1 MSQASKSA
9 GVPRT
14 TLKEQLEEVR
24 AKLLEATETLDAIRN
39 GEVDALVVA
48 GPNGSQ
54 VFSLAG
60 AEQPYRIYVEQMDE
74 GAVTLSADGTILYAN
89 RRFAEMIG
97 HPLERVIGSPFA
109 DCVDGGEGMLAIIFA
124 ATPDAPAKTE
134 VTLGCAN
141 EKKLP
146 VLLSASH
153 LPNGEEAVYC
163 LVVTDLT
170 VQHEQTRLRV
180 AKEAAEAASAAK
192 DNFMAALSHELRT
205 PLTPALMTAAQIEH
219 DPELPP
225 RLREDVAIVRGHIEL
240 EARLIDDLLDLTRI
254 AHGKIDMQLHVID
267 LKDAIHLAISIC
279 RPAAQDKGVVLES
292 HLADESLHVNAD
304 TVRLQQ
310 ALWNLVRNS
319 VKFTP
324 PGGRVDVRARRVG
337 DKLRVD
343 VVDTGIGIPAES
355 VGRIFNAFEQG
366 DRSITREFGGLGLGL
381 AITRA
386 IVNLHGGQVS
396 AASGGTGLGAIF
408 TIVLP
413 AAQSDLAAQNR
424 PQESA
429 GAGESLRILLVEDH
443 AETRRSMTL
452 LLKRIFH
459 HEVTAAGTAA
469 EALTHAA
476 EAQFDLVI
484 SDLGLPDISGL
495 ELMRQLKRL
504 YQMRGICLSG
514 FGMEEDLKSSHAA
527 GFEQHLTKPV
537 SIEQLGAA
545 IRRVSAKHA

>member
-1 MSQASKSA
+1 MSQASKSP

-89 RRFAEMIG
+89 RRFAEMIE
-97 HPLERVIGSPFA
+97 HPLERVIGSRFA
-109 DCVDGGEGMLAIIFA
+109 DCVDGGDGMLAIVFA

-254 AHGKIDMQLHVID
+254 AHGKIDMQIRVID
-267 LKDAIHLAISIC
+267 LKDAIHRAISIC
-279 RPAAQDKGVVLES
+279 RPAAEEKGVALQS
-292 HLADESLHVNAD
+292 HLDAEPLHVNAD

-396 AASGGTGLGAIF
+396 AASGGTGLGD
-408 TIVLP
+408 LYHR
-413 AAQSDLAAQNR
+413 AAGGAERSGGA
-424 PQESA
+424 ESA
-429 GAGESLRILLVEDH
+429 AGVGGRGRIAADSAGGRSCRDTAEHDAA
-443 AETRRSMTL
+443 AETDFPSRGDGRGNRR
-452 LLKRIFH
+452 
-459 HEVTAAGTAA
+459 
-469 EALTHAA
+469 
-476 EAQFDLVI
+476 
-484 SDLGLPDISGL
+484 
-495 ELMRQLKRL
+495 
-504 YQMRGICLSG
+504 RGADARGRS
-514 FGMEEDLKSSHAA
+514 
-527 GFEQHLTKPV
+527 
-537 SIEQLGAA
+537 A
-545 IRRVSAKHA
+545 IRPGHFGPWLTRYFRPGADATIKAIVSDAGNLPVRVRDGRRPEEFSRGRV